1 LPPDAGQRRS
11 GAPAA
16 NLETSVMTI
25 HLASRSIVT
34 LNGSP
39 RSHSRTASLAGAIAA
54 AIAAKVPAA
63 VNAVHLSDA
72 APHLLSALS
81 RDAASAAGEAIL
93 RTIESADL
101 LVIGTPVYR
110 ASIAGALKHIFD
122 LIDRDALIGRIAVLS
137 ATGGTPLHA
146 LIGEHQLRP
155 LLSFFRVFT
164 VPTFVYATEDEFDAE
179 RAPKAAVRERIA
191 RAAEEAAHLLIHSP
205 ARAIAAE

>member
-1 LPPDAGQRRS
+1 
-11 GAPAA
+11 
-16 NLETSVMTI
+16 MTI
-25 HLASRSIVT
+25 HLASRTIVT

-39 RSHSRTASLAGAIAA
+39 RSSSRTAAIVGAIAT
-54 AIAAKVPAA
+54 AIAAKVP
-63 VNAVHLSDA
+63 VTVKDVHLGDA
-72 APHLLSALS
+72 APHLLTALS
-81 RDAASAAGEAIL
+81 RDQATPEGEEIL

-137 ATGGTPLHA
+137 ATGGTSLHG

-164 VPTFVYATEDEFDAE
+164 APTFVYATEDEFDAA
-179 RAPKAAVRERIA
+179 RLPGPAVQERIA

-205 ARAIAAE
+205 APRAIAAE

>member
-1 LPPDAGQRRS
+1 
-11 GAPAA
+11 
-16 NLETSVMTI
+16 MTI

-81 RDAASAAGEAIL
+81 RDAASPAGEAIL

-122 LIDRDALIGRIAVLS
+122 LIDRDALTGRIAVLS
-137 ATGGTPLHA
+137 ATGGSPLHC
-146 LIGEHQLRP
+146 LVGEHQLRP
-155 LLSFFRVFT
+155 LLGFFRTFT
-164 VPTFVYATEDEFDAE
+164 VPTFVYGTDDDFTET
-179 RAPKAAVRERIA
+179 RSPGAALQERIIQ
-191 RAAEEAAHLLIHSP
+191 AAGEAAHLLIHSP
-205 ARAIAAE
+205 AAGGTVS